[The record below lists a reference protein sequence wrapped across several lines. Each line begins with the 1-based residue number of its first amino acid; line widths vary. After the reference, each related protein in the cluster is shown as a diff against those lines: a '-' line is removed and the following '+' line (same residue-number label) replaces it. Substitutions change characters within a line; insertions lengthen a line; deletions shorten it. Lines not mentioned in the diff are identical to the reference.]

1 MQYNIDNIPYI
12 KIVAMSSKAEGF
24 DKSPQEVQE
33 DFFNI
38 EVRRTGIF
46 HFNTGIEKDA
56 PENVLLLF
64 KFKKQLIA
72 TALLDQVE
80 IASSQDGE
88 FENRMIIKKDS
99 INLIT
104 PIVPIEEIGD
114 IAKIER
120 NIITGRVWNKIS
132 DSEYMQKVI
141 DFVNRK
147 ISENSVGIINENITL
162 NQFKEEFNKETGL
175 LEVINQIRKDNEK
188 IDNVNYGRREHKT
201 LLDAA
206 MMIILGYDNRT
217 TKNKVYVKHVVP
229 YETTWEQNAAVWL
242 NNNGNDNT
250 ISADNKEDIRNID
263 RDNITLGMLSQE
275 IQKFKSINTKNIQAL
290 ESCINDIVDKTNSF
304 NIKEEVNNYMENS
317 VFRKINE
324 LTKDSKQII
333 LTGSPGTGKTY
344 NVKKYVEEKC
354 VEQAG
359 NKEDAKKYYKFV
371 QFHTS
376 YDYSDFVE
384 GLRPAVIE
392 GKEDNS
398 FVRLDGIFK
407 DFCRYIVEENNK
419 DSNYNTS
426 KNYYFIIDEINRAD
440 LSKVFGELMY
450 GLEEDYRGPENAF
463 DTQYKNLPTYIINE
477 NGKAELIENDCFK
490 DGFYIPE
497 NLIIIGT
504 MNDIDR
510 SVETFDFALRRRF
523 RWVEINANDV
533 MEDALKEIRKDNTT
547 EEIEDLI
554 ESAKAMNEV
563 ISSDKKIGLNKS
575 FHIGPAYFK
584 KGEKSNIWN
593 TKVEPILYEYCRGR
607 KPEDTDNF
615 IENCR
620 KAFFN
625 RKFPE
630 NKENN
635 TEEN

>member
-1 MQYNIDNIPYI
+1 MKVKELIKDIKDNTELYSDLLKKIKPDSTDKAKTCESFITFALLYPLCKFEKDELCKLANFTGANDFTFSANVGDYIFKKVNLNEKGDISQYPGYTERKEAWNEYE
-12 KIVAMSSKAEGF
+12 KRY
-24 DKSPQEVQE
+24 KSVKNAWNSLDYEVQE
-33 DFFNI
+33 EWKKVIINRIYKDDKNK
-38 EVRRTGIF
+38 
-46 HFNTGIEKDA
+46 EKEMINNFKTDI
-56 PENVLLLF
+56 LF
-64 KFKKQLIA
+64 K
-72 TALLDQVE
+72 
-80 IASSQDGE
+80 GE
-88 FENRMIIKKDS
+88 K
-99 INLIT
+99 
-104 PIVPIEEIGD
+104 VPPNVTRVTIEECIKD
-114 IAKIER
+114 NKK
-120 NIITGRVWNKIS
+120 KIS
-132 DSEYMQKVI
+132 DLLYLRNTIWDEDCLFITTHRIQYKNMI
-141 DFVNRK
+141 DYFESYFIKPILGDEFTSKNDELLERYNELDCSYLIEKICDRTNDFEIANRIK
-147 ISENSVGIINENITL
+147 NAYSENFELNKYRKVNNMSDRKSIEN
-162 NQFKEEFNKETGL
+162 
-175 LEVINQIRKDNEK
+175 K
-188 IDNVNYGRREHKT
+188 IDK
-201 LLDAA
+201 
-206 MMIILGYDNRT
+206 IISDG
-217 TKNKVYVKHVVP
+217 
-229 YETTWEQNAAVWL
+229 
-242 NNNGNDNT
+242 
-250 ISADNKEDIRNID
+250 
-263 RDNITLGMLSQE
+263 
-275 IQKFKSINTKNIQAL
+275 
-290 ESCINDIVDKTNSF
+290 
-304 NIKEEVNNYMENS
+304 
-317 VFRKINE
+317 
-324 LTKDSKQII
+324 SKQII
-333 LTGSPGTGKTY
+333 FTGAPGTGKTY

-359 NKEDAKKYYKFV
+359 NKEDAEKYYKFV

-384 GLRPAVIE
+384 GLRPAIVKGQE
-392 GKEDNS
+392 NNS

-563 ISSDKKIGLNKS
+563 ISSDTKIGLNKS

-584 KGEKSNIWN
+584 KGTKDDIWN

-607 KPEDTDNF
+607 KADDTDEF
-615 IENCR
+615 IKDCR
-620 KAFFN
+620 QAFFN